1 MIKYRHMKKGFLSAL
16 IAFAFTIIASS
27 TFAQCDTVA
36 TICNKHL
43 GNGFISDGQQYRAL
57 LKSNEETAEFH
68 TTFYGGTTYRI
79 AACSGLQ
86 DGNLV
91 FSVFDSERNLL
102 FTNNE
107 YRNAPYWDFKINS
120 TLDCIIE
127 AKLDAANQGSGC
139 AVVLIG
145 FKQK

>member
-1 MIKYRHMKKGFLSAL
+1 MKKGFLTILVLVAL
-16 IAFAFTIIASS
+16 STFTSK

-36 TICNKHL
+36 SLCGKHL
-43 GNGFISDGQQYRAL
+43 TNSFISDGQQYRAL
-57 LKSNEETAEFH
+57 LKNNEETAEFH
-68 TTFYGGTTYRI
+68 ATFYGGTTYRI

-127 AKLDAANQGSGC
+127 AKLDASNQGSGC

-145 FKQK
+145 FKQ